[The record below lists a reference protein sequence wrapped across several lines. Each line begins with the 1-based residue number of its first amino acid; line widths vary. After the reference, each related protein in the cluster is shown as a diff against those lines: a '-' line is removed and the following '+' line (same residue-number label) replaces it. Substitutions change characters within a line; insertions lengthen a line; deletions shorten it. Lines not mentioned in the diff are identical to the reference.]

1 MDFEDLNDDVQIKEK
16 ITQVHDS
23 VNKIKQIL
31 NLAYKSNV
39 QEQLNTMDKVNYD
52 LFLSYTLNTLYW
64 IYLRTKGIDPNKSDI
79 KNELNRVRDY
89 MIKAKKV
96 CI

>member
-64 IYLRTKGIDPNKSDI
+64 IYLRTKGIDRSQ
-79 KNELNRVRDY
+79 
-89 MIKAKKV
+89 
-96 CI
+96 